1 MNCPF
6 ARASATVGLAVLA
19 AIASPC
25 AMADDSTWY
34 VGGNIGKSK
43 ASIDDARITSAL
55 LGEGFTTTSLSDDKS
70 DTGFKLYGGYQINRF
85 LALEG
90 GYFKLGKFG
99 YTAGT
104 LPLGTLNGRIK
115 ISGVNLDLVGSVPLG
130 EQFALFAR
138 AGVIDADVKDTFTGT
153 GFVTVINP
161 NPSKRAASYKFGA
174 GLGYDF
180 TRALGMRVEVER
192 YRIDDAVGNKGDI
205 DLLSVGLLYR
215 FGTAQPAYV
224 PPAVVAAPPPPA
236 PTPVVEAAP
245 PPPPPAP
252 PPTQQPKRV
261 SFSADALFAFD
272 KSDLRPEGGRD
283 LEKFGAELRGTTFE
297 RIHVYGY
304 TDRIGSEAYNRA
316 LSQRRADAVKAF
328 LINSAGLDGAK
339 IEAEGRGK
347 SDPMTKPG
355 ECAGKRSPK
364 LIACLQPD
372 RRVDIEVRGTQ
383 R

>member
-6 ARASATVGLAVLA
+6 ARASATLGLAVLA

-25 AMADDSTWY
+25 AVADDSTWY

-70 DTGFKLYGGYQINRF
+70 DTGFKLYGGYRFNSF

-90 GYFKLGKFG
+90 GYFNLGKFG

-104 LPLGTLNGRIK
+104 LPLGTLNGRMK
-115 ISGVNLDLVGSVPLG
+115 VSGVNLDLVGSVPLG
-130 EQFALFAR
+130 EQFSVFAR
-138 AGVIDADVKDTFTGT
+138 AGVIDADAKDTFTGT
-153 GFVTVINP
+153 GAVTVINP

-174 GLGYDF
+174 GLGFDF

-215 FGTAQPAYV
+215 FGTAQPEYV
-224 PPAVVAAPPPPA
+224 PPPVAAAPPPP
-236 PTPVVEAAP
+236 TPKALVAAEP
-245 PPPPPAP
+245 PPPPPP
-252 PPTQQPKRV
+252 PPPRRV

-272 KSDLRPEGGRD
+272 KSTIRPEGARELD
-283 LEKFGAELRGTTFE
+283 KFGAELRGTTFE
-297 RIHVYGY
+297 HIHVYGH

-316 LSQRRADAVKAF
+316 LSQRRADAVKAY

-339 IEAEGRGK
+339 IEAEGRGT
-347 SDPMTKPG
+347 SDPITKPG

-383 R
+383 H

>member
-1 MNCPF
+1 MKCPF
-6 ARASATVGLAVLA
+6 ARASATLGFAVLA

-25 AMADDSTWY
+25 AVADDSTWY

-43 ASIDDARITSAL
+43 ASIDDVGITNAL
-55 LGEGFTTTSLSDDKS
+55 LGEGFTTTSRRDDKN
-70 DTGFKLYGGYQINRF
+70 DTGFKLYGGYRFNSF

-90 GYFKLGKFG
+90 GYFNLGKFG
-99 YTAGT
+99 YNAGT

-115 ISGVNLDLVGSVPLG
+115 VSGVNLDLVGSVPLG

-138 AGVIDADVKDTFTGT
+138 AGVIDAEATDTFTGT
-153 GFVTVINP
+153 GAVTVTNP
-161 NPSKRAASYKFGA
+161 NPSKRAVNYKFGA

-180 TRALGMRVEVER
+180 TPALGMRVEVER
-192 YRIDDAVGNKGDI
+192 YRIDDAVRNKGDI
-205 DLLSVGLLYR
+205 DMLSVGLLYR

-224 PPAVVAAPPPPA
+224 PPPVVAAPPPPA
-236 PTPVVEAAP
+236 PAPVVAAAP

-252 PPTQQPKRV
+252 PPPPQPKRV
-261 SFSADALFAFD
+261 SFSADAVFAFN
-272 KSDLRPEGGRD
+272 KSDIRPEGTRD
-283 LEKFGAELRGTTFE
+283 LEKFAAELRGTTFE
-297 RIHVYGY
+297 QIHVYGY

-328 LINSAGLDGAK
+328 LVNSAGLNGAK

-347 SDPMTKPG
+347 SDPVTKPG
-355 ECAGKRSPK
+355 QCSGERSPK

-372 RRVDIEVRGTQ
+372 RRVEIEVRGTQ